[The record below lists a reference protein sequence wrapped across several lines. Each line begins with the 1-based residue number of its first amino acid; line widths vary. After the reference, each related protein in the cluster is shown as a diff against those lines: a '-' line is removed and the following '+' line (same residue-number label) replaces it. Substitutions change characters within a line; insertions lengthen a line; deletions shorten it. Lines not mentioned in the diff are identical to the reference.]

1 MLSTP
6 FKVASRPLKNVDEAG
21 KTRQKRPKKRSLRV
35 VNEHFEAIFNA
46 VLPTQVVFQ
55 RSARFALFA
64 VLLLGSGAA
73 SAELSP
79 ASPGADSVC
88 SYTSGLSSWD
98 YSSARV
104 TYPCNLNKS
113 TYPATTLTGGYSN
126 TKEDMTWLANHL
138 TSHGYIVIA
147 ITPNNIF
154 GTPQVWETAHKG
166 GIAKL
171 KSENTR
177 SASPIYKKVATNKLG
192 IAGFSMGGGG
202 ALLAAAD
209 LKKDIVT
216 AIPLAPYL
224 GFNSPDYSSISAKT
238 LIQAGANDSVA
249 YPSVVASYYQSLP
262 TNLTRALTTFRGAS
276 HLDWINSGSDT
287 QHARFKTLI
296 TSWMKVYLDNDS
308 AYQTHLDGAEHDRHL
323 AEDWFTRFEYVR

>member
-1 MLSTP
+1 MLSIH
-6 FKVASRPLKNVDEAG
+6 FKAS
-21 KTRQKRPKKRSLRV
+21 
-35 VNEHFEAIFNA
+35 
-46 VLPTQVVFQ
+46 
-55 RSARFALFA
+55 RFALCA
-64 VLLLGSGAA
+64 ALLLGSTAA
-73 SAELSP
+73 NAALSP

-98 YSSARV
+98 YSSAIV
-104 TYPCNLNKS
+104 TYPCNLSKS

-147 ITPNNIF
+147 ITPNNIL
-154 GTPQVWETAHKG
+154 GSPPGWATAHKG

-171 KSENTR
+171 KSETTR
-177 SASPIYKKVATNKLG
+177 SASPIYKKVATSKLG

-209 LKKDIVT
+209 LKKDIKT

-224 GFNSPDYSSISAKT
+224 GVSSPDYSSISAKT
-238 LIQAGANDSVA
+238 LIQAGANDTIS

-262 TNLTRALTTFRGAS
+262 TSLTRALTTFRDAS
-276 HLDWINSGSDT
+276 HLDWINSGSAT
-287 QHARFKTLI
+287 QHARFKTLV
-296 TSWMKVYLDNDS
+296 TSWMKLYLDGDS

-323 AEDWFTRFEYVR
+323 AEDWFTRFEYVK